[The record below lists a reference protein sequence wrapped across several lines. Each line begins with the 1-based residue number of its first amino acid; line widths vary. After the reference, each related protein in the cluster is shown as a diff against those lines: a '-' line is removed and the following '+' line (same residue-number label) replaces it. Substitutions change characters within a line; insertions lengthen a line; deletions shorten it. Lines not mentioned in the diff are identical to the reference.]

1 VFIKHNLS
9 TPVSG
14 WTWMDLG
21 CSHLCVATMV
31 NTVVFF
37 DFVIS
42 AENHLLVK
50 QLRRAQ

>member
-1 VFIKHNLS
+1 MS
-9 TPVSG
+9 SVSSPN
-14 WTWMDLG
+14 M
-21 CSHLCVATMV
+21 
-31 NTVVFF
+31 FF